1 MPSQLTGNS
10 AICLAE
16 CSEGDNKGKHQSS
29 IVLAFVL
36 WINPWWRHQM
46 ETFSALLALCVGNS
60 PITGEFPTQ
69 RPVTRSFDV
78 FFALR
83 NGWVNNGEAGDFK
96 SHRAHYECHCNAV
109 KGPQY
114 NQNKVFIARG
124 DRVHPFGDETG
135 ISRNGYGFWCPGFLH
150 RQSIGAN
157 VYSLCRMNC
166 LPRGFKL
173 RAKSQ
178 CGLMLVIA
186 NTFYIWCI
194 FMYNTARVNTYPCHR
209 PAAHFI
215 PSPVIKCNAQQWII
229 SVYRIRPKSA
239 LNWNLVKSRFS
250 ITCFRTGHGSVIGE
264 PDFAI
269 LRIYADFVW
278 ILCIVAGLRAAQ
290 TNEI

>member
-96 SHRAHYECHCNAV
+96 SHRAHYDV
-109 KGPQY
+109 IVMRW
-114 NQNKVFIARG
+114 KVHNI
-124 DRVHPFGDETG
+124 TK
-135 ISRNGYGFWCPGFLH
+135 IT
-150 RQSIGAN
+150 
-157 VYSLCRMNC
+157 YSLQGVIECTHLVMKPEYPGMVMASDTPASC
-166 LPRGFKL
+166 I
-173 RAKSQ
+173 AK
-178 CGLMLVIA
+178 A
-186 NTFYIWCI
+186 
-194 FMYNTARVNTYPCHR
+194 
-209 PAAHFI
+209 
-215 PSPVIKCNAQQWII
+215 
-229 SVYRIRPKSA
+229 SA
-239 LNWNLVKSRFS
+239 LMFIRYVGWTVFREDLNYARNLNVGW
-250 ITCFRTGHGSVIGE
+250 C
-264 PDFAI
+264 
-269 LRIYADFVW
+269 
-278 ILCIVAGLRAAQ
+278 
-290 TNEI
+290 